1 MNRQYAK
8 SAKKTI
14 NFYDNPYL
22 EVICMK
28 KPFEETDAE
37 LDKIAKE
44 VVDAAFKVHFNI
56 GPGLL
61 ESAYEACL
69 AYEISQRGLKVEQQ
83 VAVPLVYEKV
93 NLNVG
98 FRIDLLVQKRLIV
111 EVKAVEAL
119 LPVHRAQV
127 LTYLKLSGLQLGLL
141 INFYSPILKKGL
153 ERIILSGSK
162 KRI

>member
-1 MNRQYAK
+1 MRK
-8 SAKKTI
+8 S
-14 NFYDNPYL
+14 
-22 EVICMK
+22 
-28 KPFEETDAE
+28 FEEADIE

-69 AYEISQRGLKVEQQ
+69 AYEIGQRGLSVERQ

-93 NLNVG
+93 KLNVG

-111 EVKAVEAL
+111 EVKAVESL

-141 INFYSPILKKGL
+141 INFYSPTLKKGL
-153 ERIILSGSK
+153 ERIILSK
-162 KRI
+162 PKIKL